1 MQQLQYYIYLQR
13 ESRLKYRDTSANSLN
28 YSIYKVRNTA
38 NQPTSVYDNITFVN
52 FIAILMCMG
61 ETPIDVGNRHAA
73 ITRIFTEILDD
84 YVVNKNGADL
94 GILFSTDFFNSITR
108 LQTTPFFEFHQ
119 ISRLS

>member
-13 ESRLKYRDTSANSLN
+13 EYRLKYRDTSANSLN
-28 YSIYKVRNTA
+28 YSA

>member
-1 MQQLQYYIYLQR
+1 M
-13 ESRLKYRDTSANSLN
+13 
-28 YSIYKVRNTA
+28 
-38 NQPTSVYDNITFVN
+38 N